1 MALLKGLGLSD
12 AIIEAKRFKR
22 ERAKLMK
29 WGQKGFDR
37 RFVYVDMSQNQGND
51 SKVLVYNHSRLRRSG
66 RTCYFGPEPKAG
78 APGTVEDNLIDLC
91 DEEDD

>member
-29 WGQKGFDR
+29 WGQKGK
-37 RFVYVDMSQNQGND
+37 QTQA
-51 SKVLVYNHSRLRRSG
+51 KSG
-66 RTCYFGPEPKAG
+66 
-78 APGTVEDNLIDLC
+78 I
-91 DEEDD
+91 